1 MEYKDILEYWFGEL
15 DEYGRTDESRFKLWF
30 GKSEETDQYLTEN
43 YKDLLE
49 SAKRGELDSW
59 KESAEGLVAFIVLLD
74 QFSRNIYRDTAEMYA
89 ADEQVLSVA
98 KRAVETGVDKEMPIS
113 HRVFTYLPF
122 MHSENL
128 EDQEQCIELFK
139 GLQNEVPEEVK
150 KSIQGNID
158 YAIKHRDVVKGYG
171 RFPHRNEIL
180 GRESIEEEKV
190 YLSNPDAG
198 F

>member
-1 MEYKDILEYWFGEL
+1 MEYQKILEYWFGEL
-15 DEYGRTDESRFKLWF
+15 DEHGRADESRFKLWF

-43 YKDLLE
+43 YTELLE
-49 SAKRGELDSW
+49 SAKRGELDAW
-59 KESAEGLVAFIVLLD
+59 KENAEGLVAFIVLLD

-89 ADEQVLSVA
+89 ADEQVLNAA
-98 KRAVETGVDKEMPIS
+98 KHGVETGMDKEMPIS
-113 HRVFTYLPF
+113 HKVVTYMPF

-139 GLQNEVPEEVK
+139 NLQNEVPEAVK
-150 KSIQGNID
+150 ESVQGNID
-158 YAIKHRDVVKGYG
+158 YAIKHRDVVKEYG
-171 RFPHRNEIL
+171 RFPHRNQIL
-180 GRESIEEEKV
+180 GRESTDKEKE